1 MRRYSF
7 NWLAGFGIG
16 IIAILLMLFV
26 WPSIFGLMKFIV
38 RPGEGMDINE
48 WIQIFRSGGLVG
60 TGFSCL
66 LFLLWYFWGL
76 YLHPNPEFARM
87 LWWTLQPLLLFVAIA
102 PIFFFPSSP
111 SNVLLVYLCY
121 ALNSLVPFYVSTVFF
136 SPPATKFAVP
146 GSEKLR
152 EILERNFNR

>member
-60 TGFSCL
+60 TGF
-66 LFLLWYFWGL
+66 
-76 YLHPNPEFARM
+76 
-87 LWWTLQPLLLFVAIA
+87 
-102 PIFFFPSSP
+102 
-111 SNVLLVYLCY
+111 
-121 ALNSLVPFYVSTVFF
+121 
-136 SPPATKFAVP
+136 
-146 GSEKLR
+146 
-152 EILERNFNR
+152 